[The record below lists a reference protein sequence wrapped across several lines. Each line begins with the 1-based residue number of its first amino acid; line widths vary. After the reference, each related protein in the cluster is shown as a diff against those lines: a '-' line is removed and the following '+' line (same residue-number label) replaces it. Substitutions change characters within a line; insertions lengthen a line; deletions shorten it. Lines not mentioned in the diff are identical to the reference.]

1 MRIFGPRSK
10 SRNHSSVTLYV
21 NGSAPFEHMIGGRW
35 SEEKRLVNRTF
46 PHGEHFIKGGT
57 RDITLISTPFIPSFF
72 LRLEKEILQTI
83 ITHGKSFSRKYFTV
97 NIVCKTIERRLE
109 FEEQISINS
118 LSHWRVERFHSRN
131 DSDVTLNP

>member
-1 MRIFGPRSK
+1 
-10 SRNHSSVTLYV
+10 
-21 NGSAPFEHMIGGRW
+21 MIGGRW

-83 ITHGKSFSRKYFTV
+83 ITHGKSFYRKYFTV
-97 NIVCKTIERRLE
+97 NIVCKTIKRRLE